1 MARREGTDDVER
13 SEASESG
20 QAPQSETI
28 APSGENGEA
37 LLARLTTILEEA
49 GFYLVAELRDG
60 VVTLSG
66 EIDSEENRQAALDIA
81 TALAEPRGLR
91 IDDDIDVMSVAPDQV
106 GRAAE
111 QVDDAFA
118 YVDPDADPLAQF
130 APGVEMEPDF
140 TGDVGTTD
148 PQEAAAEA
156 EPYFF
161 PTDPVVRP
169 ASGDEQLEVLGGF
182 GATSMDNLA
191 GAAGFDERNDD
202 DISQAVLR
210 ELGEDALTSD
220 LVIQVD
226 TRNGVVR
233 LRGEVPS
240 LEDAENAEEV
250 AGRVG
255 GVQEVREELAVTGLR
270 SRES

>member
-1 MARREGTDDVER
+1 MSGGSAGT
-13 SEASESG
+13 ESAEQG
-20 QAPQSETI
+20 RGDESM
-28 APSGENGEA
+28 
-37 LLARLTTILEEA
+37 LARLNETLSQA
-49 GFYLVAELRDG
+49 GIVVVAELDG
-60 VVTLSG
+60 ETLVLSG
-66 EIDSEENRQAALDIA
+66 EVESEENRQAALDIA
-81 TALAEPRGLR
+81 TALTEPRGLR
-91 IDDDIDVMSVAPDQV
+91 VDDDIDVMSVAPDQV

-130 APGVEMEPDF
+130 APGVETEPDF
-140 TGDVGTTD
+140 TGDIGTTD

-210 ELGEDALTSD
+210 ELAEDALTTD

-250 AGRVG
+250 AARVP
-255 GVQEVREELAVTGLR
+255 GVREVVEELEVREL
-270 SRES
+270 